1 MRFLPTCLVLLAA
14 SPLGATDVYRWVDKD
29 GVTHFS
35 DQPNP
40 GAEKIPLKAAPK
52 PGSVSPNYAPS
63 NSTANS
69 GEPEGAQATAAAA
82 AARFRYTSCAI
93 SNPAQDE
100 TFNSTDAVGVGIDL
114 LPGYRAGDR
123 VQVQL
128 NGQRVADW
136 PETSTSYLL
145 AGLARGSYS
154 LTVTVLGPDGS
165 LMCAATPI
173 GFHVLQPS
181 LLSPGRKLAPKT

>member
-14 SPLGATDVYRWVDKD
+14 SPLGAMDVYRWVDKD
-29 GVTHFS
+29 GVVHFS
-35 DQPNP
+35 DQPSP
-40 GAEKIPLKAAPK
+40 GAVKIPLKGAPK
-52 PGSVSPNYAPS
+52 PGSVSQTYTP
-63 NSTANS
+63 ANS
-69 GEPEGAQATAAAA
+69 NANVGEPEGAQATAAAA

-123 VQVQL
+123 IQVQL
-128 NGQRVADW
+128 NGQPVPDW
-136 PETSTSYLL
+136 PENSTSYLL
-145 AGLARGSYS
+145 TGLARGSYS

-165 LMCAATPI
+165 LMCAAAPI